1 MTREQQ
7 LLNIKQVVLSLLH
20 LHDEDHRSTGDD
32 ALDVQALTD
41 AAAWDRHR
49 LRAQVMGSLRDA
61 VEALAQNTDI
71 PLHFYEF
78 TDAEFLDRISPF
90 TLISHP
96 SPERG

>member
-20 LHDEDHRSTGDD
+20 LHDEEDHRVVVDN
-32 ALDVQALTD
+32 D
-41 AAAWDRHR
+41 AAAWDRQR

-61 VEALAQNTDI
+61 VEALAQNSDI

-78 TDAEFLDRISPF
+78 TDTKFLRSISPP
-90 TLISHP
+90 TPISHP